1 MTKVV
6 YRVGIVVED
15 GSVSFLSGFTDKCH
29 ALFTQD
35 STPPLSFESEE
46 QAAAMSLAMC
56 QWNGF
61 SYDIVIFS
69 EEDDCDG
76 ND

>member
-1 MTKVV
+1 MTRVV

-15 GSVSFLSGFTDKCH
+15 GSVSFLSGFTDKGN

-35 STPPLSFESEE
+35 STPPLSFDNEE
-46 QAAAMSLAMC
+46 QAAAMSLTMC
-56 QWNGF
+56 QWGKF

-69 EEDDCDG
+69 EEEDCGEDD
-76 ND
+76 